1 MDTVFEVLK
10 WVLIVLIAGFIGQFG
25 RTLSHYLMDYFKKRR
40 QKETTTSPA
49 KTNGVKGA
57 PTGFQEISMVKK
69 EGILHSKEE
78 EEKHRSK
85 TEKKALKAQLK
96 AKKKSEKSKEKG

>member
-25 RTLSHYLMDYFKKRR
+25 RTLSHKVKRAST
-40 QKETTTSPA
+40 EP
-49 KTNGVKGA
+49 
-57 PTGFQEISMVKK
+57 QEISVVKK
-69 EGILHSKEE
+69 DIILPSKEE

-85 TEKKALKAQLK
+85 TEKKDLKAQLK

>member
-1 MDTVFEVLK
+1 MDTVFEILK

-25 RTLSHYLMDYFKKRR
+25 RTMGHYVMDYFKKRR
-40 QKETTTSPA
+40 QKGTTTSPA
-49 KTNGVKGA
+49 EIHVGKGA
-57 PTGFQEISMVKK
+57 SIGSQEISMVKK

-85 TEKKALKAQLK
+85 AEKKDLKAQLK

>member
-25 RTLSHYLMDYFKKRR
+25 RTLSHYLIDYFKKR
-40 QKETTTSPA
+40 KEKGIAMSSPETS
-49 KTNGVKGA
+49 KVKRA
-57 PTGFQEISMVKK
+57 STEPQEISVVKK
-69 EGILHSKEE
+69 DIILPSKEE

-85 TEKKALKAQLK
+85 TEKKDLKAQLK